1 MTRTLYAMAFVYPPD
16 DDLLLPTPTYGSVWY
31 FHLFTIVRAGFG
43 IVGQNLI
50 WLGIWNNLMQ
60 YPPNTTNNVFQPLF
74 YLTIGLMIFI
84 MTNTFR

>member
-1 MTRTLYAMAFVYPPD
+1 MSFVYPPD

-31 FHLFTIVRAGFG
+31 FHLFTIVRAGF
-43 IVGQNLI
+43 
-50 WLGIWNNLMQ
+50 GIWNNLMQ